1 MKKKAIITLLS
12 LSLILSVLILIRINF
27 IKGIRTWESHVFGVL
42 IVIVAVALL
51 VVAYRT
57 LLKRL
62 QKGKV
67 DQKKYAL
74 LFDLE
79 NNRVSGEVE
88 FYFTVEEDK
97 PVRFVILDSNMQEI
111 KEVVS
116 KNFDKG
122 GHIVRFDVN
131 TLTPGVY
138 FYSIVTDNQRSMK
151 KIFVQHDNLTA

>member
-79 NNRVSGEVE
+79 NNRVTGEVE
-88 FYFTVEEDK
+88 FYFTVEEEK

>member
-88 FYFTVEEDK
+88 FYFTVEENK

-122 GHIVRFDVN
+122 GHIVRFDVS

>member
-1 MKKKAIITLLS
+1 MKKKAFITLLS

-27 IKGIRTWESHVFGVL
+27 VKGIRTWESHVFGVL
-42 IVIVAVALL
+42 IVIVAIALL

-67 DQKKYAL
+67 DQKKFAL

-97 PVRFVILDSNMQEI
+97 PVRFVILDNNMQEI

-122 GHIVRFDVN
+122 GHIVRFDVS

>member
-27 IKGIRTWESHVFGVL
+27 VKGIRTWESHVFGVL
-42 IVIVAVALL
+42 IVIVAIALL

-67 DQKKYAL
+67 DQKKFAL

-97 PVRFVILDSNMQEI
+97 PVRFVILDNNMQEI

-122 GHIVRFDVN
+122 GHIIRFDVS